1 MASKWKG
8 KESLLKCQRSDHI
21 LLGTLI
27 KIYFR
32 VAEINTVISLVL
44 VEFVTDR
51 FQKKFHQVDV
61 ATEAVHVVDVQDHVT
76 VAPAQ
81 EYNNYLVE

>member
-8 KESLLKCQRSDHI
+8 KESLLKCQR
-21 LLGTLI
+21 
-27 KIYFR
+27 

-44 VEFVTDR
+44 EEFVIDR

-61 ATEAVHVVDVQDHVT
+61 ATEADHVVDDQDHVT

-81 EYNNYLVE
+81 EVAVEEEAVMNDHTEPVTV

>member
-8 KESLLKCQRSDHI
+8 KESLLKCQ
-21 LLGTLI
+21 
-27 KIYFR
+27 R

-61 ATEAVHVVDVQDHVT
+61 ATEADHVVDVQDHVT

-81 EYNNYLVE
+81 EVAVEEEAVMSDHTEPVTV

>member
-1 MASKWKG
+1 MVSNWKE
-8 KESLLKCQRSDHI
+8 KESLLKCQ
-21 LLGTLI
+21 
-27 KIYFR
+27 R

-44 VEFVTDR
+44 EEFVIDR

-61 ATEAVHVVDVQDHVT
+61 ATEADHVVDDQDHVT

-81 EYNNYLVE
+81 EVAVEEEAVMNDHTEPVTV

>member
-8 KESLLKCQRSDHI
+8 KESLLKCQ
-21 LLGTLI
+21 
-27 KIYFR
+27 R

-61 ATEAVHVVDVQDHVT
+61 ATEADHVVDDQDHVT

-81 EYNNYLVE
+81 EVAVEEEAVMNDHTEPVTV

>member
-1 MASKWKG
+1 MVSNWKG
-8 KESLLKCQRSDHI
+8 KESLLKCQ
-21 LLGTLI
+21 
-27 KIYFR
+27 R

-44 VEFVTDR
+44 EEFVIDR

-61 ATEAVHVVDVQDHVT
+61 ATEVDHVVDDQDHVT

-81 EYNNYLVE
+81 EVAVEEEAVMNDHTEPVTV

>member
-8 KESLLKCQRSDHI
+8 KESLLKCQ
-21 LLGTLI
+21 
-27 KIYFR
+27 R

-81 EYNNYLVE
+81 EVAVEEEAVMNDHTEPVTV